1 MKYESDVILIIIY
14 QCISIYIYIYTYII
28 YQHAEQ
34 SCVANFP
41 IYLLLYS
48 VESPYIIY
56 PYSLVNKRVLHFTL
70 HRKIVNMSGKI

>member
-1 MKYESDVILIIIY
+1 MKYDSDVILIIIY
-14 QCISIYIYIYTYII
+14 QCISNIYIYII

-56 PYSLVNKRVLHFTL
+56 PYSLVNKRELHFTL
-70 HRKIVNMSGKI
+70 YRKIVNMSGKI